1 MQKSEKN
8 LAKLSKPICG
18 GAHFQQAVVG
28 YKFGEKNSHIVL
40 SIILLSFDII
50 SYDSLGTGSVYT
62 TNAKKKKKKTD
73 LSFERYI
80 STNKIFCCNILL
92 MSACILELTYALLKQ
107 HSEKQLRKMFFI
119 LLFYIIFANFIL
131 KSV

>member
-18 GAHFQQAVVG
+18 GAHFKQAVVG

-62 TNAKKKKKKTD
+62 TNAKKKKDWLVFWKIHLYEQNLLLQHFVK
-73 LSFERYI
+73 EGVK
-80 STNKIFCCNILL
+80 NK
-92 MSACILELTYALLKQ
+92 
-107 HSEKQLRKMFFI
+107 
-119 LLFYIIFANFIL
+119 
-131 KSV
+131 

>member
-18 GAHFQQAVVG
+18 GAHFKQAVVG

-62 TNAKKKKKKTD
+62 TNAKKKK
-73 LSFERYI
+73 R
-80 STNKIFCCNILL
+80 
-92 MSACILELTYALLKQ
+92 LTCLLKDTSLRTKPFAATFCKRG
-107 HSEKQLRKMFFI
+107 SEK
-119 LLFYIIFANFIL
+119 
-131 KSV
+131 